1 MVDVMRMGVHL
12 PHAGRHATARGAVET
27 AVAAEAAG
35 YGSVWLF
42 DHLFT
47 PTNIDSSYPFAN
59 DGSYPLSPDDPYLD
73 PVALMGVLAGVTERI
88 EFGTRVLIA
97 AYRPPVVLAKEL
109 ATIDAVAG
117 GRMVLGV
124 GAGWM
129 REEFDAVGVPFERRH
144 ARLREHVAVMRAAW
158 SNGVSSYDG
167 EFYGHVEAGFQPAPP
182 RESIPI
188 LLGGYGDLALRRV
201 AEWADGWAAVVRN
214 EETLKNPHVAVS
226 PEALAERLEKLR
238 AACAEVGRPYEELR
252 IVAAASPRDDPGV
265 LRAYADLGVHD
276 CDLMVWGDGARVIDE
291 LRRFADDVGTEL

>member
-1 MVDVMRMGVHL
+1 MEV
-12 PHAGRHATARGAVET
+12 

-47 PTNIDSSYPFAN
+47 PTKLDSSYPFAS
-59 DGSYPLSPDDPYLD
+59 DGSYPLDPGDPYFD
-73 PVALMGVLAGVTERI
+73 PVACMGVLAGVTDRI
-88 EFGTRVLIA
+88 EIGTRVLIA

-117 GRMVLGV
+117 GRIVLGV

-158 SNGVSSYDG
+158 ANGVVSHDG
-167 EFYGHVEAGFQPAPP
+167 DFYRHVEAGFGPTPP
-182 RESIPI
+182 RGSIPI
-188 LLGGYGDLALRRV
+188 LLGGYGDVALRRV
-201 AEWADGWAAVVRN
+201 AEWADGWAAVVRT
-214 EETLKNPHVAVS
+214 EETIKNPHVAAS
-226 PEALAERLEKLR
+226 PDALAERLEKLR
-238 AACAEVGRPYEELR
+238 AACAEIGRPYEDLR
-252 IVAAASPRDDPGV
+252 IVAAASPRDDPGI

-276 CDLMVWGDGARVIDE
+276 CDLMVWGDATRVIDE
-291 LRRFADDVGTEL
+291 LHRFADTVGTQV

>member
-1 MVDVMRMGVHL
+1 MRMGIHL
-12 PHAGRHATARGAVET
+12 PHAGRHATARGVMEV
-27 AVAAEAAG
+27 AVAAESAG
-35 YGSVWLF
+35 YGAVWLF

-47 PTNIDSSYPFAN
+47 PTMLGSPYPFAP
-59 DGSYPLSPDDPYLD
+59 DGSYPLDPDDPYLD
-73 PVALMGVLAGVTERI
+73 PVALMGVVAGVTDRI

-144 ARLREHVAVMRAAW
+144 ALLREHVAVMRGAW
-158 SNGVSSYDG
+158 TDGVASHDG
-167 EFYGHVEAGFQPAPP
+167 EFYRHVEAGFGPSPP
-182 RESIPI
+182 RGSIPI
-188 LLGGYGDLALRRV
+188 VLGGYGDLALRRV

-214 EETLKNPHVAVS
+214 EETIKNPHVAVS
-226 PEALAERLEKLR
+226 PDALDERLDKLR
-238 AACAEVGRPYEELR
+238 AACAEIGRPYEQLR
-252 IVAAASPRDDPGV
+252 IVAAASPRDDPGI

-276 CDLMVWGDGARVIDE
+276 CDLMVWGDAARVIDE
-291 LRRFADDVGTEL
+291 LHRFADAVGTEL